1 MTEDNVTQAKQELDP
16 IVLLM
21 SVDHSIDI
29 DELCLYILKL
39 LEYCIVELF
48 YIHFACIYVFFFFCI
63 PKATTIQSFYQ
74 MSNRFS
80 KQLQTVTFQ

>member
-1 MTEDNVTQAKQELDP
+1 MTEDNATQAKQELDP

-48 YIHFACIYVFFFFCI
+48 YIHFACIYVFFFFF
-63 PKATTIQSFYQ
+63 AFLRLLQ
-74 MSNRFS
+74 SNRFI
-80 KQLQTVTFQ
+80 KCPTVSQNSCKR

>member
-1 MTEDNVTQAKQELDP
+1 MTEDNATQAKQELDP

-48 YIHFACIYVFFFFCI
+48 YIHFACIYVFFFFAFI
-63 PKATTIQSFYQ
+63 GLFVIIKYENILSLVKIY
-74 MSNRFS
+74 
-80 KQLQTVTFQ
+80 